1 MFTVWNIHRDEIH
14 ALFFLLEVTQMTTD
28 TTREFSLAVAAMI
41 GLSTAMLV
49 TPVAVAADKAAN
61 KATGT
66 YVTGDFHNHTTCSD
80 GSLSLRKLVDKSA
93 GTFGLDWFVQAG
105 HGGSSTRNCTLS
117 EDPFEPVPAALGL
130 TIKIVGIIAKYLAMS
145 LEIDKVVSAPRVISS
160 CLPIATKSINLVGS

>member
-1 MFTVWNIHRDEIH
+1 MFTVWNIHRDGIH
-14 ALFFLLEVTQMTTD
+14 ALFFLLEATQMTTD

-80 GSLSLRKLVDKSA
+80 GSLSLRKLVDKSYRHA
-93 GTFGLDWFVQAG
+93 IDGRLPLSLDIDGLQGD
-105 HGGSSTRNCTLS
+105 
-117 EDPFEPVPAALGL
+117 
-130 TIKIVGIIAKYLAMS
+130 IV
-145 LEIDKVVSAPRVISS
+145 
-160 CLPIATKSINLVGS
+160 